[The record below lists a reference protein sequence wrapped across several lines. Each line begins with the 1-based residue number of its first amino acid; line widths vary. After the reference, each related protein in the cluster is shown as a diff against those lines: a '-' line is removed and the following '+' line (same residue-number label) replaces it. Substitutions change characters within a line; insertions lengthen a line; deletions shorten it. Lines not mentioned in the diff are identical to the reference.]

1 MSELTPM
8 MRQYL
13 ELKEQ
18 NPDAIL
24 MFRLGDFYEMF
35 FEDAVTASRELEL
48 TLTGRDC
55 GLPERAPMCGV
66 PWHSVDGYIA
76 RLISRGFKVAIAE
89 QTEEPGKGKTLVR
102 REVVRIITPG
112 TYAEGAAEEHTKNR
126 FIAAVY
132 YAGKRAGVALCDV
145 ATGEFFVRAF
155 PEGEG
160 AAAAFLQSQQPME
173 ALSNDTERLQAAYT
187 GYITQV
193 RAEHF
198 ARNRAREQINQQ
210 FSVKTPE
217 AVGLPAR
224 EELLV
229 CPAGAL
235 LRYLSDT
242 QMVALK
248 HITRV
253 TVLRGD
259 MSMPLPAATRRSLE
273 LVARLDGRGGKGTLL
288 HELDRTQTAM
298 GARLLRSWVERPLI
312 DRDLINERLDCVA
325 TLVQDPVMQSEVSAL
340 LKQVYDLERLLS
352 KLSYRT
358 LNPRDCLALLRSI
371 EQAPL
376 MGRLLAGLP
385 QPGFAALNKLL
396 APQPALAELLRRAI
410 AEDAPVALSDG
421 GVIRA
426 GYDAQL
432 DETRLAARDGR
443 KWISDLEAREREAT
457 GIKNLKIQYNRVF
470 GYFFEVTRSNYGLVP
485 AHFVRRQTLA
495 NAERFTTE
503 ELTDLER
510 KAVGAQEE
518 ALRLESALYSA
529 LLDELFTHITPLQD
543 LALGF
548 KTLDALQSL
557 AQAARDKRY
566 TRPQINLEGRLN
578 IQEGRHPVVEGALQA
593 GGFVPND
600 TQMDR
605 NDRVLIVTGPN
616 MAGKSTYMRQ
626 TALICLMAHMG
637 SFVPADAADI
647 PLLDNVFTRIG
658 AQDDLAAGQ
667 STFMVE
673 MIELSQI
680 LRNASPHS
688 LVVLDEVGR
697 GTGTLDGLSIAWA
710 AVEYL
715 AGTETSGA
723 LTLFATHY
731 HELSG
736 MEGALP
742 GVVNVS
748 VLTKEMGD
756 EVIFLHK
763 IKRGGADKSFGVY
776 VARMAGVPRSVV
788 ARAREILARLE
799 ASNITQDTIGQNI
812 LEKKKGRQKNEQ
824 LDLGEFARAELV
836 QELAQLDVL
845 QMSPMEALNQLFV
858 LKEKAR
864 KI

>member
-102 REVVRIITPG
+102 REVVRVITPG
-112 TYAEGAAEEHTKNR
+112 TYAEDSGAAHTKNR

-155 PEGEG
+155 PEGEA

-173 ALSNDTERLQAAYT
+173 ALSNDTERLQAAYG

-210 FSVKTPE
+210 FAVKTPE
-217 AVGLPAR
+217 AVGIPAR
-224 EELLV
+224 DELLV

-248 HITRV
+248 HITKV

-325 TLVQDPVMQSEVSAL
+325 ALVQDPVMQSEVSAL

-495 NAERFTTE
+495 NAERFFTPELKEYESRVLGADDRIRELEYDLFVALRSQVAERAASLRLLARALSELDVLASFAETALDQDWVRPEIVE
-503 ELTDLER
+503 ENVLDLE
-510 KAVGAQEE
+510 A
-518 ALRLESALYSA
+518 S
-529 LLDELFTHITPLQD
+529 
-543 LALGF
+543 
-548 KTLDALQSL
+548 
-557 AQAARDKRY
+557 
-566 TRPQINLEGRLN
+566 
-578 IQEGRHPVVEGALQA
+578 RHPVVESSRQGQ
-593 GGFVPND
+593 FVPND
-600 TQMDR
+600 CYLDSEKR
-605 NDRVLIVTGPN
+605 LIILTGPN
-616 MAGKSTYMRQ
+616 MSGKSTWLRQ
-626 TALICLMAHMG
+626 VALVAILAQMG
-637 SFVPADAADI
+637 SYVPARRARLGITDR
-647 PLLDNVFTRIG
+647 VFTRVG
-658 AQDDLAAGQ
+658 ASDDLHLGQ

-673 MIELSQI
+673 MSETANIVNHATP
-680 LRNASPHS
+680 RS
-688 LVVLDEVGR
+688 LVVLDEIGR
-697 GTGTLDGLSIAWA
+697 GTSTFDGLAIAR
-710 AVEYL
+710 AVAEHMHDKVR
-715 AGTETSGA
+715 AR
-723 LTLFATHY
+723 TLFATHF
-731 HELSG
+731 HEMTRL
-736 MEGALP
+736 ERNLP
-742 GVVNVS
+742 GCRNFRVAVREN
-748 VLTKEMGD
+748 LD
-756 EVIFLHK
+756 EIVFLHR
-763 IKRGGADKSFGVY
+763 IVPGGADRSYGIY
-776 VARMAGVPRSVV
+776 VARLAGLPPEVLQRAQALLRRMEGESRRRHREPV
-788 ARAREILARLE
+788 RARGQQLGLFRASDDLE
-799 ASNITQDTIGQNI
+799 
-812 LEKKKGRQKNEQ
+812 
-824 LDLGEFARAELV
+824 DLVAEGDLSPAWAGEAPPGSGSADRT
-836 QELAQLDVL
+836 DV
-845 QMSPMEALNQLFV
+845 S
-858 LKEKAR
+858 
-864 KI
+864 